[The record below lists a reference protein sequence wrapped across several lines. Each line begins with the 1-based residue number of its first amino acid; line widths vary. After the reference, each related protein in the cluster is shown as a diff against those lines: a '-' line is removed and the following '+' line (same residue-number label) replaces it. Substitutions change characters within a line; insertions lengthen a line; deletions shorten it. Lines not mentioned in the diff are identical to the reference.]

1 MHTSHVPRV
10 RSHYGS
16 LPALPLG
23 LISAGRPATTM
34 TDPAPLSFSDP
45 LDAYAREADRLLD
58 AFRASDDAAAWRVRW
73 MHPRFR
79 DRPVDEVRTAG
90 LDVDDARLV
99 VAREHCFDT
108 WDELSTFTDRVAHG
122 GVVAR
127 FERAA
132 ESVVDGDLPALDA
145 ALRDDPMLVRARSVR
160 THHATLLHYVA
171 ANGVEGTRQRTP
183 RNVLD
188 VTGALL
194 DAGADPNALADMYG
208 DRSTTLA
215 MLVSSAPPHEAGV
228 QAALAELL
236 VGRGAATELEGA
248 RWNSALI
255 TALTFGFEDTARVL
269 AARAGRTTDLA
280 VAAGLGA
287 LGDCA
292 RLLPTSDEARRQAA
306 LALAAM
312 HGHARVVRLL
322 LDTGTDPDRYNPEGF
337 HAHST
342 PLHQAVWS
350 DRLDVVR
357 LLAERGAR
365 LDVRDRIHDGT
376 PLDWAEHGNRFGIA
390 EYLREIRDARVANA
404 G

>member
-194 DAGADPNALADMYG
+194 DAGADPNALA
-208 DRSTTLA
+208 
-215 MLVSSAPPHEAGV
+215 
-228 QAALAELL
+228 
-236 VGRGAATELEGA
+236 
-248 RWNSALI
+248 
-255 TALTFGFEDTARVL
+255 
-269 AARAGRTTDLA
+269 
-280 VAAGLGA
+280 
-287 LGDCA
+287 
-292 RLLPTSDEARRQAA
+292 
-306 LALAAM
+306 
-312 HGHARVVRLL
+312 
-322 LDTGTDPDRYNPEGF
+322 
-337 HAHST
+337 
-342 PLHQAVWS
+342 
-350 DRLDVVR
+350 
-357 LLAERGAR
+357 ERGAR

-376 PLDWAEHGNRFGIA
+376 PLDCAEHGNRFGIA
-390 EYLREIRDARVANA
+390 EYLREISDARVANA

>member
-1 MHTSHVPRV
+1 
-10 RSHYGS
+10 
-16 LPALPLG
+16 
-23 LISAGRPATTM
+23 M
-34 TDPAPLSFSDP
+34 TDPAPLSFRDP
-45 LDAYAREADRLLD
+45 LDAYAREADELLD
-58 AFRASDDAAAWRVRW
+58 ALRARDAAAASRVRW

-79 DRPVDEVRTAG
+79 DRPVDEVRAAALG
-90 LDVDDARLV
+90 VDDTRLF
-99 VAREHCFDT
+99 VAREQCFDT
-108 WDELSTFTDRVAHG
+108 WDELATFTDRVAHG

-127 FERAA
+127 FEQAA
-132 ESVVDGDLPALDA
+132 EWVVGGDMPALDA
-145 ALRDDPMLVRARSVR
+145 ALREDPMLVRARSVR
-160 THHATLLHYVA
+160 THHATLLYYVA
-171 ANGVEGTRQRTP
+171 ANGVEGVRQRTP

-188 VTGALL
+188 VASALL
-194 DAGADPNALADMYG
+194 DAGADPNAQANMYG
-208 DRSTTLA
+208 DRCTTLA
-215 MLVSSAPPHEAGV
+215 MLVSSTPPHEAGV
-228 QAALAELL
+228 QTALAELL
-236 VGRGAATELEGA
+236 VGRGAALEMEGS
-248 RWNSALI
+248 RWSSALL
-255 TALTFGFEDTARVL
+255 TALTFGFGDTARAL
-269 AARAGRTTDLA
+269 AARADRTSDLA

-292 RLLPTSDEARRQAA
+292 RLLPTSDEVRRQAA

-312 HGHARVVRLL
+312 HGHARIVRLL

-390 EYLREIRDARVANA
+390 DYLREIRDARVANA